1 MDIQSS
7 FDFSKFESL
16 KAMARQQPGQAGVG
30 SEAINNA
37 AFDGQKKALKKAA
50 EQFEALFL
58 QEMLKSMRASVGK
71 DELVDSAAIQTYEEM
86 FDREVAL
93 QMAKRG
99 AVGISD
105 MLVSHMEKQQQA
117 AADMLARREREQ
129 SEQGFA
135 RNEKARAAMMPL
147 EKTSSLG
154 VPAQEQ
160 PAVAMPL
167 DKPLKPLQREGAVA
181 RPLR

>member
-7 FDFSKFESL
+7 FDFSKFEGL
-16 KAMARQQPGQAGVG
+16 KAMARQRPDQAADG
-30 SEAINNA
+30 SQATDPSQ
-37 AFDGQKKALKKAA
+37 FDGQKKALRKAS

-58 QEMLKSMRASVGK
+58 QEMLKSMRATVGN

-99 AVGISD
+99 SVGISD

-117 AADMLARREREQ
+117 AADMLLRREREQ

-135 RNEKARAAMMPL
+135 RSDKARADMIPL
-147 EKTSSLG
+147 EKTPSFG
-154 VPAQEQ
+154 VPVQD
-160 PAVAMPL
+160 AVAPRLPL
-167 DKPLKPLQREGAVA
+167 AKPLKPLQREGTVA

>member
-7 FDFSKFESL
+7 FDFSKFEGL
-16 KAMARQQPGQAGVG
+16 KAMARQRPDQAVDG
-30 SEAINNA
+30 SQATDPSQFN
-37 AFDGQKKALKKAA
+37 GQKKALRKAS

-58 QEMLKSMRASVGK
+58 QEMLKSMRATVGN

-99 AVGISD
+99 SVGISD
-105 MLVSHMEKQQQA
+105 MLVNHMEKQQQA
-117 AADMLARREREQ
+117 TADMLARREDERREQ
-129 SEQGFA
+129 KFERSD
-135 RNEKARAAMMPL
+135 KAQAVMMPL
-147 EKTSSLG
+147 EKTPSFG
-154 VPAQEQ
+154 VPVQDAAA
-160 PAVAMPL
+160 PGLPL
-167 DKPLKPLQREGAVA
+167 TKPFKPLLREGTVA